1 MRSKTWWG
9 REFLAALEQ
18 LMDAGRLARGRS
30 YSHGYRLKRFEMNLA
45 RVTAKM
51 QGNINPY
58 FEVYTTLYYDVEIDF
73 KRVPRGEWDRILAE
87 LGSNADWVT
96 HLILGEVPPTIEKAF
111 EGAKVGLLPRERGEI
126 RSSCS
131 CPDWANPCKHV
142 AGAYYRVAS
151 MLDRDPLVLFEL
163 RGMKRTTLL
172 DALAKSEFGA
182 ALGGESD
189 LGEPDLAYAL
199 EAPRLAKVDSGASAA
214 PASDSRAFWR
224 GRPLPAE
231 TSADRQVP
239 PLSALLLRREGDYP
253 EFWNRN
259 NSFIEAMADIYER
272 VSKGLP
278 KRSAK
283 GPPLD
288 I

>member
-9 REFLAALEQ
+9 QEFLGALEE
-18 LMDAGRLARGRS
+18 LMDPGRLARGRS
-30 YSHGYRLKRFEMNLA
+30 YSYGYRLVRFKLNLS

-58 FEVYTTLYYDVEIDF
+58 FGVYTTPYYDVEINF
-73 KRVPRGEWDRILAE
+73 KRVPRRQWDRILAE
-87 LGSNADWVT
+87 VGSNADWVT
-96 HLILGEVPPTIEKAF
+96 HLILGEVPPTIGQAF
-111 EGAKVGLLPRERGEI
+111 KGGSVGLLPRKRGEI
-126 RSSCS
+126 QSSCS

-189 LGEPDLAYAL
+189 PDGPDLADAL
-199 EAPRLAKVDSGASAA
+199 GAPRLARVDAGESTA

-253 EFWNRN
+253 EFWNRH

-272 VSKGLP
+272 VSKKLP
-278 KRSAK
+278 KKSEQ

-288 I
+288 T